1 MAKAAIYARVSTRDK
16 KNGNDE
22 YRQNPETQLIPCR
35 EFCQRMGWEY
45 TEYIDRM
52 SGSREDRPALKQL
65 IEDARLKKFDVV
77 VFYKL
82 DRLARSVKHLVEL
95 IDFFGSKGIDVVSIK
110 DPIDTTTPSGKL
122 LFHIM
127 AAIAEFERDL
137 IRERVMDG
145 IGRAKREG
153 KQIGRPKEKFNV
165 GLAREMRRQ
174 GYSYDQIARALGVSK
189 ATIYRRLNDN

>member
-1 MAKAAIYARVSTRDK
+1 
-16 KNGNDE
+16 
-22 YRQNPETQLIPCR
+22 
-35 EFCQRMGWEY
+35 MGWEY
-45 TEYIDRM
+45 IEYIDRM

-82 DRLARSVKHLVEL
+82 DRLARSVKHLVQL

-127 AAIAEFERDL
+127 AAIAEFERDF
-137 IRERVMDG
+137 IRERVIDG
-145 IGRAKREG
+145 IERAKREG
-153 KQIGRPKEKFNV
+153 KQIGRSKEKFNV
-165 GLAREMRRQ
+165 ELAREMRRQ
-174 GYSYDQIARALGVSK
+174 GYSYEQIAKALGVSK
-189 ATIYRRLNDN
+189 ATVYRRLKK